1 MKGPGDVGCREIKW
15 NVFEKKNCCH
25 FETGVSVTHIR
36 QERCENILAN
46 WKRGCWA
53 CKEEVGCKIAEVFE
67 TCQTDAN
74 VNGGKKLEAKKL
86 GV

>member
-1 MKGPGDVGCREIKW
+1 MRMCL
-15 NVFEKKNCCH
+15 KKNCCH
-25 FETGVSVTHIR
+25 FETAVSVTHIR

-53 CKEEVGCKIAEVFE
+53 GKEDVGCKIAEVFE

-74 VNGGKKLEAKKL
+74 VNGGKKLEAKNW
-86 GV
+86 GCES